1 MVALKLLLTI
11 ATIGLAQPTQAA
23 PAPIVFDFEDGLHG
37 GELEGTAQ
45 RVQTQLLGGE
55 WAIFADGFID
65 DNSKLTLFTPLSFAV
80 PRGFVLPWG
89 VSFDLFI
96 VEGEGK
102 VDVSLVFNPCTASIP
117 PSCQLGV
124 WVKWSNRKAFP
135 PFGNGAIAAFIDN
148 ITVFPVPEPSSLA
161 LLALSLGAV
170 LIGRRG
176 IG

>member
-1 MVALKLLLTI
+1 M
-11 ATIGLAQPTQAA
+11 
-23 PAPIVFDFEDGLHG
+23 HG

-65 DNSKLTLFTPLSFAV
+65 DNSKLTLFTPLSFRIV
-80 PRGFVLPWG
+80 DGFVLPWR

-124 WVKWSNRKAFP
+124 WVKWSNRKAVP

-148 ITVFPVPEPSSLA
+148 ITVFPVPEPSSW
-161 LLALSLGAV
+161 LLLSLG
-170 LIGRRG
+170 IGGVVMIRRKLASERNPESPAARRCRQG
-176 IG
+176 LRDPVDEMGTRWPP